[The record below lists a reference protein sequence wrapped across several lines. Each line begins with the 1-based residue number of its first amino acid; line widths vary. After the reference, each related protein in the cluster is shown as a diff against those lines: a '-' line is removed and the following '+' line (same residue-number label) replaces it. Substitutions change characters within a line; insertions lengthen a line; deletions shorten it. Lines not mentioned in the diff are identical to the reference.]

1 MLIHTCTARHALADI
16 AFKALHLQGPRTPRR
31 KPLQQ
36 TARWSTT
43 VASKVV
49 ACSREHVFVGGT
61 GFVALAGFRFCYDVE
76 EYRDFKRET

>member
-1 MLIHTCTARHALADI
+1 M
-16 AFKALHLQGPRTPRR
+16 
-31 KPLQQ
+31 
-36 TARWSTT
+36 
-43 VASKVV
+43 ASKVV